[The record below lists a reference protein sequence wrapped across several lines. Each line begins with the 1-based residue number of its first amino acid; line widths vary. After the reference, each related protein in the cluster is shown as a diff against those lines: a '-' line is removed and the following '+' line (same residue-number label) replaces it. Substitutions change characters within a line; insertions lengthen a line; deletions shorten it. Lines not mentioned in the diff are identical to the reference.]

1 MNFNRSS
8 ILTIFLLVV
17 AMSACNTSSPSTG
30 ISEVQGSISEV
41 EASTDAVSTQAVSL
55 GTIYWISNKCN
66 GKRLDLQR
74 NTPTGMVPNVQVRN
88 GENTLGQ
95 RWKLVNDT
103 NGFLTLESQGNKQV
117 LSIARAL
124 KNDGAAAVTLPKGNP
139 TRNEQQWKIYDSNGY
154 SRLLV
159 RHSGKVLQVRAS
171 SSGDG
176 AQVEQGSDMGKC
188 NQRWKFTAVPVT
200 PPTPPTAAVLR
211 LLYPTDPSGNNKSD
225 PRAST
230 VARNS
235 SLINQ
240 LPGNAIFVTT
250 PGTYNLYGAPRENA
264 QDVPCLLYSELPNG
278 DPEDTN
284 PKLDANG
291 NKCVPWPYSKSVWKA
306 FLAPL
311 KTANP
316 AINKRIVVSTQTN
329 DFVANPPLF
338 TDTVRWNKI
347 ITNIQNFLGAMKE
360 SDPGYIWANDN
371 EQYPY
376 PSDYRLEYYRTNGSS
391 LYPNIPDSEL
401 KSTLTTLAKGWG
413 TKIGQAI
420 ASNAPNI
427 TVLTLHGPY
436 EAVSEFDTT
445 APAAIA
451 IMNNIAGTQ
460 LYPESNELH
469 AWIFSGMIEASP
481 NANHVDGGEL
491 YELKLGKM
499 KASFEARKDLY
510 ANAIGDASR
519 IRLPFA
525 ANAAAWNKL
534 QIGFGLDGVDSFN
547 PGGPTEFA
555 NKIMEAVRAAS
566 PNGIVWAYSDDVAV
580 DNYAP
585 SSPINLALKNAGF

>member
-1 MNFNRSS
+1 MNLSRRS
-8 ILTIFLLVV
+8 IIAIFLLGCAV
-17 AMSACNTSSPSTG
+17 SACNTSSPSTEV
-30 ISEVQGSISEV
+30 SESQDSLSEIEV
-41 EASTDAVSTQAVSL
+41 STDAVSSQAVSL
-55 GTIYWISNKCN
+55 GTTYWISNKCN
-66 GKRLDLQR
+66 GKRLDIQR
-74 NTPTGMVPNVQVRN
+74 NTPAGASPNVQIRN
-88 GENTLGQ
+88 SDNTLGQ
-95 RWKLVNDT
+95 RWKLVNDAS
-103 NGFLTLESQGNKQV
+103 GFLTLQSQGNKQV

-124 KNDGAAAVTLPKGNP
+124 KSDGAAAVTLAKASP
-139 TRNEQQWKIYDSNGY
+139 TRNEQQWKIYDSNGF
-154 SRLLV
+154 SRLVV
-159 RHSGKVLQVRAS
+159 RHSGKVLQVRGS
-171 SSGDG
+171 SSSDG
-176 AQVEQGSDMGKC
+176 AQVEQGTDRGKC

-200 PPTPPTAAVLR
+200 PPTPTPMALR

-235 SLINQ
+235 SVINQ
-240 LPGNAIFVTT
+240 LPGNAIFVTV
-250 PGTYNLYGAPRENA
+250 PGTYNLYGAPRENG

-284 PKLDANG
+284 PKLDADG

-338 TDTVRWNKI
+338 TDTPRWNKI

-360 SDPGYIWANDN
+360 SDPSYIWANDN

-391 LYPNIPDSEL
+391 LYPSIPGDQL
-401 KSTLTTLAKGWG
+401 KSTLTALAKGWG

-436 EAVSEFDTT
+436 EAVFEFDTT
-445 APAAIA
+445 APTAIA
-451 IMNNIAGTQ
+451 LMNNIAGMQ

-469 AWIFSGMIEASP
+469 AWVFSGMIEASP

-499 KASFEARKDLY
+499 KASFDARKDLY

-534 QIGFGLDGVDSFN
+534 QIGFGLDGVASFN

-555 NKIMEAVRAAS
+555 GKIMEAVRAAS
-566 PNGIVWAYSDDVAV
+566 PKGIVWAYSDDTEV